1 MRRQNTP
8 AGEARIHSQIGRSEN
23 TTSATAAHAATMATA
38 LVVMVAATFL
48 GTAGWGGWSPAA
60 AAPDVCSP
68 LTSGKVDTTDD
79 PQSVTV
85 TAPAGYKIRQYCV
98 KAGAAPAGGG
108 PVYVTVDPPRQSVT
122 ITHPTGKA
130 VSHWSIEYASCTTT
144 PVEPAESPDPEPT
157 ETGPTETDPSPDASP
172 ETPDETGDTD
182 GPESPGET
190 GTEGAESPG
199 GTGGTGGGT
208 GGSGD
213 SDRQTTA
220 PDAEKAES
228 AEPGGVLV
236 PAPEVSPPS
245 AATDLPARTLCRVNA
260 GLVEAAS
267 LGGSRSDGSGWVLGG
282 SGMLAGALLLG
293 AVLVGLRVGR
303 PSRVG
308 STPEPSETMHAPRL
322 PRRPPR
328 GKTVAS
334 LVTVTILLATAGADS
349 LAWRLTEGATPG
361 GGARAGGL
369 ASAEEPFGGT
379 VQTHAAANA
388 EGPAG
393 ANTDSRPG
401 RGQQGA
407 VPLQVMAPS
416 IGVDAPVVP
425 VGLVENTLTPP
436 AEASAVGWWSGGARP
451 GAAHGA
457 MVLVGHTVLDGVGVF
472 DDLPELTEGATL
484 VVSTQDRAVRY
495 TVTTVRTLSRA
506 AFARWA
512 PALSDGG
519 GAARLV
525 LVTCTDWDGSRYL
538 SNVVVVARPSR
549 GKLPNRPGLPVHGT
563 APSETAPQGTV
574 RDPSAG

>member
-1 MRRQNTP
+1 M
-8 AGEARIHSQIGRSEN
+8 
-23 TTSATAAHAATMATA
+23 
-38 LVVMVAATFL
+38 
-48 GTAGWGGWSPAA
+48 
-60 AAPDVCSP
+60 
-68 LTSGKVDTTDD
+68 
-79 PQSVTV
+79 

-144 PVEPAESPDPEPT
+144 PVEPDESPDPEPT
-157 ETGPTETDPSPDASP
+157 ETDPTETDPTETDPTETDPTPDASP
-172 ETPDETGDTD
+172 DTPDETGDTG

-190 GTEGAESPG
+190 GTGGMESP
-199 GTGGTGGGT
+199 GGTGGGT
-208 GGSGD
+208 GGSGA
-213 SDRQTTA
+213 SDREATT
-220 PDAEKAES
+220 PDAEGAES
-228 AEPGGVLV
+228 AGPGGVRV

-282 SGMLAGALLLG
+282 AGILAGVLLLG
-293 AVLVGLRVGR
+293 AVLVGLRAGR
-303 PSRVG
+303 PSRVR
-308 STPEPSETMHAPRL
+308 SAPEPSETMHAPRL
-322 PRRPPR
+322 PRRSPR

-334 LVTVTILLATAGADS
+334 LVTMTILLATAGPDS
-349 LAWRLTEGATPG
+349 LVWRLTEGATPG

-379 VQTHAAANA
+379 VRTHAAANA
-388 EGPAG
+388 GGLAG
-393 ANTDSRPG
+393 VGTDSRPG
-401 RGQQGA
+401 RQQQGA
-407 VPLQVMAPS
+407 VPLQLMAPS

-457 MVLVGHTVLDGVGVF
+457 MVLVGHTVLDGMGVF

-484 VVSTQDRAVRY
+484 IVSTQDRAVRY

-512 PALSDGG
+512 PALSDSG

-538 SNVVVVARPSR
+538 SNAVVVARPSR
-549 GKLPNRPGLPVHGT
+549 
-563 APSETAPQGTV
+563 
-574 RDPSAG
+574 DPSVG

>member
-23 TTSATAAHAATMATA
+23 TTSAAAARAATMATA
-38 LVVMVAATFL
+38 LVVIVAATFL
-48 GTAGWGGWSPAA
+48 GTVGWGGWSPAA

-68 LTSGKVDTTDD
+68 LTSGKVDTTGD

-85 TAPAGYKIRQYCV
+85 TAPTGYKIRRYCV
-98 KAGAAPAGGG
+98 KAGAAPADGG

-144 PVEPAESPDPEPT
+144 PVEPTESPDPEPT
-157 ETGPTETDPSPDASP
+157 ETGPTETGPTETGPTETDPTPDASP

-190 GTEGAESPG
+190 GTEGVESPG
-199 GTGGTGGGT
+199 GTGGGT
-208 GGSGD
+208 GDSGD
-213 SDRQTTA
+213 SDGQATA
-220 PDAEKAES
+220 PDAESAES
-228 AEPGGVLV
+228 ARPGGVQV

-282 SGMLAGALLLG
+282 FGMLGVALLLG

-303 PSRVG
+303 TGRVG
-308 STPEPSETMHAPRL
+308 STPEPSETMHALRL

-328 GKTVAS
+328 GRTVAS

-361 GGARAGGL
+361 GGAHAG
-369 ASAEEPFGGT
+369 
-379 VQTHAAANA
+379 V
-388 EGPAG
+388 PAG
-393 ANTDSRPG
+393 AITDSRPG

-436 AEASAVGWWSGGARP
+436 SEASAVGWWSGGARP

-457 MVLVGHTVLDGVGVF
+457 MVLVGHTVLDGMGVF

-484 VVSTQDRAVRY
+484 IVSTQDRAVRY

-512 PALSDGG
+512 PALSDSG

-538 SNVVVVARPSR
+538 SNVVVVARQSR

-563 APSETAPQGTV
+563 APFETAPQRTV

>member
-1 MRRQNTP
+1 
-8 AGEARIHSQIGRSEN
+8 
-23 TTSATAAHAATMATA
+23 MATA
-38 LVVMVAATFL
+38 LVVMVVATLL
-48 GTAGWGGWSPAA
+48 GTLGWGAWSPAA

-68 LTSGKVDTTDD
+68 LTSGKVDTTGD

-144 PVEPAESPDPEPT
+144 PVEPAESPEPEPT
-157 ETGPTETDPSPDASP
+157 ETGPTETGPTETGPTETDPTPDASP
-172 ETPDETGDTD
+172 DTPDETGDTD
-182 GPESPGET
+182 DPESPGET
-190 GTEGAESPG
+190 GTGGMESPG
-199 GTGGTGGGT
+199 GAGGGGGT
-208 GGSGD
+208 GDPGA
-213 SDRQTTA
+213 SDRQATA
-220 PDAEKAES
+220 PDAEGAES
-228 AEPGGVLV
+228 AGPGGVPV

-245 AATDLPARTLCRVNA
+245 AATDLPARTLCRVDA

-267 LGGSRSDGSGWVLGG
+267 LGGSRPDGAGWVLG
-282 SGMLAGALLLG
+282 SAGMLAGALLLG
-293 AVLVGLRVGR
+293 AVLVGFAVRR

-308 STPEPSETMHAPRL
+308 SAPESPETRHAPRL

-334 LVTVTILLATAGADS
+334 LVMLTILLAAAGADS
-349 LAWRLTEGATPG
+349 LAWRLTEGATSD
-361 GGARAGGL
+361 GGAREGGL
-369 ASAEEPFGGT
+369 ASAEEPFGGS
-379 VQTHAAANA
+379 VRTHAAANA
-388 EGPAG
+388 RGQAG
-393 ANTDSRPG
+393 ANTDARPG
-401 RGQQGA
+401 RRQQGA
-407 VPLQVMAPS
+407 IPLQVMAPS
-416 IGVDAPVVP
+416 IGMDAPVVP

-436 AEASAVGWWSGGARP
+436 SEASAVGWWSGGARP

-457 MVLVGHTVLDGVGVF
+457 MVLVGHTVLDGMGVF

-484 VVSTQDRAVRY
+484 IVSTQDRAVRY

-512 PALSDGG
+512 PALSDSG

-538 SNVVVVARPSR
+538 SNAVVVARPSR
-549 GKLPNRPGLPVHGT
+549 
-563 APSETAPQGTV
+563 
-574 RDPSAG
+574 DPSVG